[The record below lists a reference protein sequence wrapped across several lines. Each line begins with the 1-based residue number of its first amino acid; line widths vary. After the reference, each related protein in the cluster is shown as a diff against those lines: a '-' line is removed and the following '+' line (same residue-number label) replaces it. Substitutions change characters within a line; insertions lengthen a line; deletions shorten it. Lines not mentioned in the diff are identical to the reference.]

1 MARYII
7 KRLLWMIFV
16 LVGTAVVIFTI
27 MHFIPND
34 VTKAILGAE
43 ATEAEREVL
52 RQRLG
57 LNDPYIV
64 QLFRYLFNVF
74 IKFDL
79 GTSFIYNKP
88 VMQEL
93 VSRIPR
99 TLFLGCSIIIFNT
112 LLGIPLGIIA
122 GLHQNKWQDTLSM
135 ILALIF
141 VSVPSFWLAL
151 QLVNIFAVQLKWL
164 PAFGIGSFKHYIMP
178 IFAAAMMGTAANAR
192 QMRSSLL
199 EVIRA
204 DYIVSARAKGVSNRN
219 VVIKHMLPNALIPV
233 VTGLGVGLGKSIAG
247 SVIIESVFSIPGV
260 GMYLL
265 TGINNADYPIVQSSI
280 VVLSF
285 FSAMVML
292 LLDLLYAQIDPRI
305 KSQYSGEMS
314 GVKK

>member
-1 MARYII
+1 MV
-7 KRLLWMIFV
+7 FV

-74 IKFDL
+74 IKLDF
-79 GTSFIYNKP
+79 GTSYIYNKP
-88 VMQEL
+88 VIQEL
-93 VSRIPR
+93 ISRIPR

-135 ILALIF
+135 IIALVF

-151 QLVNIFAVQLKWL
+151 QLVNIFSVQLDWL

-204 DYIVSARAKGVSNRN
+204 DYIVSARSKGVSNRN
-219 VVIKHMLPNALIPV
+219 VVLKHMLPNALIPV
-233 VTGLGVGLGKSIAG
+233 VTGLGVGLGRSIAG

-265 TGINNADYPIVQSSI
+265 TGINNADYPVVQGSI

-285 FSAMVML
+285 FSAIVML

-305 KSQYSGEMS
+305 KSQYSGEMG